1 MTDKTTELFGGNDT
15 YEFRGF
21 RIPDYMRPALDRY
34 VREGLAPG
42 DFLRA
47 VLCNDLVEA
56 AGRADGNNAR
66 NLVAYVGFMYNVMPS
81 GCWGSPENVKAW
93 IEQRGLMAEPY
104 AAGLLTALKTAQD
117 IENEINHY
125 GEYRKLSDGSIK
137 NTLTGEV
144 AEPVSRHITEIGDS
158 K

>member
-1 MTDKTTELFGGNDT
+1 
-15 YEFRGF
+15 
-21 RIPDYMRPALDRY
+21 
-34 VREGLAPG
+34 
-42 DFLRA
+42 
-47 VLCNDLVEA
+47 
-56 AGRADGNNAR
+56 
-66 NLVAYVGFMYNVMPS
+66 
-81 GCWGSPENVKAW
+81 
-93 IEQRGLMAEPY
+93 MAEPY